1 MSEGRLSIRGYA
13 RHRGVSH
20 TAVRKALSTGR
31 IHADAKGTIDPAL
44 ADDEW
49 ASSTNLSKPR
59 NSVIG
64 DPRPAAP
71 RPRPQPQASHRAPE
85 RPRHAP
91 EPAHA
96 EPGSPHVS
104 SGAGRLVGSYA
115 DSRAARELFLAR
127 LAKLEFEERSGKL
140 VDADKVRAQTF
151 ALGRRLRDAILAMP
165 DRLAPV
171 LVGQSEPA
179 VIHRLLTEDIVACLG
194 ELSDKPAIRQPERG
208 ERVEQTERAS

>member
-1 MSEGRLSIRGYA
+1 M
-13 RHRGVSH
+13 
-20 TAVRKALSTGR
+20 
-31 IHADAKGTIDPAL
+31 
-44 ADDEW
+44 
-49 ASSTNLSKPR
+49 
-59 NSVIG
+59 
-64 DPRPAAP
+64 
-71 RPRPQPQASHRAPE
+71 
-85 RPRHAP
+85 
-91 EPAHA
+91 
-96 EPGSPHVS
+96 
-104 SGAGRLVGSYA
+104 GSYA